1 MVLISSAKLSNW
13 SRVVLISF
21 SEIFCHLIPKKYAF
35 LPILHCKTLKK
46 CSNFSGALRAP
57 IFLPKIRFSR
67 FCTVKHSKNAQFF
80 LARFARQFF
89 SGRCFLFHQPDLQIC
104 QGGSYF
110 ICQILKLSLGGS
122 YLGGGFLIAIP
133 RYSRKNM

>member
-21 SEIFCHLIPKKYAF
+21 AEILGHLIPKNA
-35 LPILHCKTLKK
+35 
-46 CSNFSGALRAP
+46 
-57 IFLPKIRFSR
+57 RFCR
-67 FCTVKHSKNAQFF
+67 FCTVKRSKSAQIF

-110 ICQILKLSLGGS
+110 ICQILKLSLGVLSIYFRIFCVGRVKKS
-122 YLGGGFLIAIP
+122 DLRVWRGKISKCREIEKTQVCVTSKLITE
-133 RYSRKNM
+133 